1 MAMRPIHATCVAVGE
16 RGILILGG
24 SGSGKSDLAIRLI
37 DRGARL
43 VADDSVWLQA
53 RAGRLFAA
61 PPPTIAGRIELRGVG
76 ILTLPHVPE
85 VELSLAV
92 ELVAPAQVVRL
103 PDPAFWW
110 HDDVSLPL
118 VRLPAFE
125 ASLPIK
131 VEWALSH
138 SAPALA
144 RRMASHG

>member
-1 MAMRPIHATCVAVGE
+1 MRPIHATCVAVGE

-24 SGSGKSDLAIRLI
+24 SGAGKSDLAIRLI

-43 VADDSVWLQA
+43 VADDSVRLQA
-53 RAGRLFAA
+53 RDGGLFAS

-76 ILTLPHVPE
+76 ILTLPHLPE
-85 VELSLAV
+85 VELALAV

-103 PDPAFWW
+103 PDPAFWR
-110 HDDVSLPL
+110 HGDDALPL

-131 VEWALSH
+131 VEWALTQ

-144 RRMASHG
+144 QRMVGHG